1 MKQMISTGAGAWSTV
16 CTVWILVLAALLA
29 GGCRESSESRLR
41 TEVDSFA
48 VAYFNWN
55 LERAAAF
62 ATEESRSWLAYAA
75 SQVHQEEVDLLRGM
89 DEGAGCELGDIS
101 YPADSMALGEVR
113 VRHFVGIDTLG
124 RPGRLVEKAVYRL
137 PAVFRGGRWRVH
149 LSALPRAEKE

>member
-62 ATEESRSWLAYAA
+62 ATEESRPWLAYAA
-75 SQVHQEEVDLLRGM
+75 SQVH
-89 DEGAGCELGDIS
+89 
-101 YPADSMALGEVR
+101 
-113 VRHFVGIDTLG
+113 
-124 RPGRLVEKAVYRL
+124 
-137 PAVFRGGRWRVH
+137 
-149 LSALPRAEKE
+149 